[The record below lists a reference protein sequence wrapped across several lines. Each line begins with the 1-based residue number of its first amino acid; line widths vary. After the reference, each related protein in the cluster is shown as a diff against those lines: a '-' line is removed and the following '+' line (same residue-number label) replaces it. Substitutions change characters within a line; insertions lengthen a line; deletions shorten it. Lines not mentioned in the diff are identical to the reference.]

1 MSRKESFPW
10 CTFNGKV
17 RSVRPEVNG
26 DIFQPVKWLGGGGGQ
41 PLQHIRLVQCG
52 DRLEADGQDGSL
64 ALQVPTQAPERC
76 LPVSSGAA
84 ALQKL
89 IALGIAPSTVIETAA
104 GGEQGGNVPVRR

>member
-1 MSRKESFPW
+1 MEKA
-10 CTFNGKV
+10 C
-17 RSVRPEVNG
+17 SVRPEVNG

-76 LPVSSGAA
+76 LPVSSGAT

-104 GGEQGGNVPVRR
+104 GGEQGGNVQSAVSRTSP

>member
-1 MSRKESFPW
+1 MEKA
-10 CTFNGKV
+10 C
-17 RSVRPEVNG
+17 SVRPEVNG

-64 ALQVPTQAPERC
+64 ALQVPAQATNRRF
-76 LPVSSGAA
+76 PVSSGAA

-104 GGEQGGNVPVRR
+104 GGELVVNVPVRL

>member
-1 MSRKESFPW
+1 ME
-10 CTFNGKV
+10 KV

-26 DIFQPVKWLGGGGGQ
+26 DVLQSVKRLGGGGSQ

-64 ALQVPTQAPERC
+64 ALQVPTQATNRRF
-76 LPVSSGAA
+76 PVSSGAA
-84 ALQKL
+84 TLQKL

-104 GGEQGGNVPVRR
+104 GGEQEETSQSAVSRTSP